1 MDDYAKE
8 SGVTRSDVLR
18 DWLSIAEEVVRE
30 RGGMPAGRFDQL
42 LGALEAV
49 RLLLHIIGPAS
60 LGTRRLLAHWA
71 TRDSS
76 LRVSEDELL
85 AEVRLVSDE
94 EWEEAVSSAEESL
107 PDAPAPTGEPRE
119 R

>member
-1 MDDYAKE
+1 
-8 SGVTRSDVLR
+8 
-18 DWLSIAEEVVRE
+18 
-30 RGGMPAGRFDQL
+30 MPAGRFDQL

-76 LRVSEDELL
+76 LHVSEDELL
-85 AEVRLVSDE
+85 EEVRLVSDE
-94 EWEEAVSSAEESL
+94 EWEGAVSSVEATL
-107 PDAPAPTGEPRE
+107 PDEPE
-119 R
+119 TSG